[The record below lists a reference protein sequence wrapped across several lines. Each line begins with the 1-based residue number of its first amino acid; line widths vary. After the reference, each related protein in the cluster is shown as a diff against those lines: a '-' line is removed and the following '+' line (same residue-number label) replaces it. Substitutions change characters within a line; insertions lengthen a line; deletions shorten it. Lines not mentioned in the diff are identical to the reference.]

1 MEQEEQKES
10 SRAKKEKSVFGEVFE
25 SVAIAIIL
33 AVVIR
38 LFLIEPFGV
47 ISGSMEP
54 TLMVNDRMLVSKV
67 NYYVQEPKRGD
78 IVLFKY
84 PLDKKRNFVKRLIA
98 VGGET
103 VAAKNSKLYV
113 NGQQVPEEYLPR
125 GLKFAD
131 FGPVVVPADS
141 YFMMGD
147 NRNNSSDSREWG
159 FVPKDLVVGKAIVIY
174 WPLERIRLTR

>member
-1 MEQEEQKES
+1 MEQVEQKES
-10 SRAKKEKSVFGEVFE
+10 SRQDKKRSLFGEVFE
-25 SVAIAIIL
+25 SIAIAIIL

-54 TLMVNDRMLVSKV
+54 TLSVNDRMLVSKV
-67 NYYVQEPKRGD
+67 SYYIQEPKRGD

-84 PLDKKRNFVKRLIA
+84 PLDRKRNFVKRLIA
-98 VGGET
+98 TEGET
-103 VAAKNSKLYV
+103 VAVRNSRLYI
-113 NGQQVPEEYLPR
+113 NGQQVPEDYLPR
-125 GLKFAD
+125 GLKFRD
-131 FGPVVVPADS
+131 YGPVVVPPDS

-159 FVPKDLVVGKAIVIY
+159 FVHKDLVVGKAVVIY
-174 WPLERIRLTR
+174 WPLDRIRLAR